1 MQQTW
6 YRLKQEDNL
15 HKVAK
20 SAFDINHVSG
30 FRWWHFNSKFSLR
43 WEGSLNT
50 PVSQSVSGKRIIK
63 TEFYRT
69 LIEPSSWE
77 VSQYF
82 LSKQAIR
89 SVPVIMQKYI
99 STITSDPLYSNTK
112 SNTYIYHLNRWSKN
126 CSNIY
131 FAFQLKT
138 IKMCICL
145 FLTQW
150 PIKTLSIKS
159 RKIKKKL
166 KLRAGLGCRYYS

>member
-99 STITSDPLYSNTK
+99 STITSDPLNSNTK

-131 FAFQLKT
+131 FAFQLKNHKDVYLSVSYPVT
-138 IKMCICL
+138 NKNIKY
-145 FLTQW
+145 
-150 PIKTLSIKS
+150 KVSKN
-159 RKIKKKL
+159 
-166 KLRAGLGCRYYS
+166 